1 MKRKSQKNWVFKA
14 SLFAF
19 GALAIAAAAW
29 RFFPEKLPDEKM
41 APMPASN
48 QIILKQN
55 QAPRPANGPSYA
67 TGLSSAF
74 GKFQTGD
81 YASAIVLLR
90 EYLNQNP
97 KDELAKRN
105 LATSCFALA
114 MQRIKEQK
122 TSEAKDLLEE
132 ATELGHPQ
140 AAAAL
145 ARLLVR
151 SGEISS
157 GTAVL
162 EDIFWKTKN
171 ISAAWAIVDLALSRD
186 DLQLAEAYLN
196 RAEGLIEKAEPETSE
211 LQKTLSEK
219 RSRYQMREAFSK
231 HEITLE
237 QGNIAIAYLSPEK
250 RRVAETLLATMSSAH
265 ERFSQN
271 FVPVPENTR
280 FRAIIVPQE
289 NFRAATEAPPWAQ
302 AIYDGI
308 IRFSASKGR
317 STSGEM
323 ARLSTISK
331 HEMLHA
337 HLSAACGD
345 LVPSWLGEGLAQ
357 LVEGRPLTQSI
368 ATLRVKLGS
377 KLPAQLPSDPW
388 FDDDFFTSPQEHIN
402 ELYARSHLLVEAL
415 ERTHGASVWS
425 TILTKACT
433 NKEPLSVVLNN
444 EVGSASA
451 IELWKNQSLKIL
463 EIFTNKK

>member
-1 MKRKSQKNWVFKA
+1 MKKQPQKNWILKTC
-14 SLFAF
+14 LFAL
-19 GALAIAAAAW
+19 GVLAIAVVVW
-29 RFFPEKLPDEKM
+29 RFFPEKSQPENDSPVKPSSRLVLKPTPVTAPTM
-41 APMPASN
+41 AP
-48 QIILKQN
+48 
-55 QAPRPANGPSYA
+55 SYSM
-67 TGLSSAF
+67 GLSSAF

-81 YASAIVLLR
+81 YSSAIVLLR
-90 EYLNQNP
+90 EYLNKNP
-97 KDELAKRN
+97 KDALAKQN
-105 LATSCFALA
+105 LATSCFALG

-122 TSEAKDLLEE
+122 TSEAKNLLEE

-151 SGEISS
+151 SGEVTS

-162 EDIFWKTKN
+162 EDIFWKTKS

-196 RAEGLIEKAEPETSE
+196 RAESLIEKMGPEASE

-219 RSRYQMREAFSK
+219 RSKFQMREAFSK
-231 HEITLE
+231 NEITLE
-237 QGNIAIAYLSPEK
+237 QGNIAIAFLSTEK
-250 RRVAETLLATMSSAH
+250 RLLAESILATMSSAH
-265 ERFSQN
+265 ERFSQH
-271 FVPVPENTR
+271 FVSVPENTR

-289 NFRAATEAPPWAQ
+289 NFQAATEAPPWAQ

-308 IRFSASKGR
+308 IRLATSKGR
-317 STSGEM
+317 SSGGEV
-323 ARLSTISK
+323 ARLAIISK

-345 LVPSWLGEGLAQ
+345 IVPSWLSEGLAQ
-357 LVEGRPLTQSI
+357 LVEGRPLTQSV

-388 FDDDFFTSPQEHIN
+388 FDADFYTSPNEHIN

-415 ERTHGASVWS
+415 ERTHGTSLWS
-425 TILTKACT
+425 TVLTKACT
-433 NKEPLSVVLNN
+433 NKEPLAVVFNN
-444 EVGSASA
+444 EFGSDSA
-451 IELWKNQSLKIL
+451 IELWRIQSPKIL
-463 EIFTNKK
+463 EIFKNKK